1 MPGKLNVGLDAVDPG
16 TQSSKS
22 KVAKAFCEGRSAQIA
37 GVLQSENPNAA
48 QGAKD
53 EAFVSW
59 DSGWAAALAADD
71 PLGCAE

>member
-1 MPGKLNVGLDAVDPG
+1 MPGKLNVGLDALDPG

-22 KVAKAFCEGRSAQIA
+22 KVAKSYCEGRSAEIA
-37 GVLQSENPNAA
+37 GVLQTANPHVG

-53 EAFVSW
+53 ESFIAW
-59 DSGWAAALAADD
+59 DSGWADALAATD